1 MSELNYLFVI
11 LQFLTLAIGSAAFKH
26 LSDALRNSH
35 NLLEKETTISMP
47 NFDELKAEIGE
58 IMEDIVHD
66 TLQTLQPPRAVDHVF
81 GAVAQLIQA
90 RTMKMMDAAPM
101 IAETAKELFN
111 EQENV

>member
-1 MSELNYLFVI
+1 VSELEIIVCV
-11 LQFLTLAIGSAAFKH
+11 LQFLTLACGMGAFKH
-26 LSDALRNSH
+26 LSDALIKSREV
-35 NLLEKETTISMP
+35 LKESP
-47 NFDELKAEIGE
+47 KLSFPDLGKLKEEIAE

-90 RTMKMMDAAPM
+90 RTMKMMDAAPV
-101 IAETAKELFN
+101 IAETAAQIMS